1 MGKAIL
7 ITGTDTGAGK
17 TYAACLL
24 GRRLARHGI
33 SVRPLK
39 PVESG
44 CLPGSD
50 GRPHPSDAEALRDAV
65 APGLPL
71 SEVCLYP
78 LSAPLSPHVAARL
91 DGKTLDPDRIRE
103 AVTAAADAA
112 EIVLVEGAG
121 GILVEMAEGYS
132 FADLAR
138 DLAMPVLVVAE
149 DRLGVLNH
157 LGLTWR
163 FLGGAG
169 LSRAGVILNE
179 RSRDAFPAREFQ
191 EAEVRRIAGDR
202 YLGKIPH
209 GAAELPEE
217 LFRRFL
223 AAVIRPR
230 EGAIPL

>member
-24 GRRLARHGI
+24 GRRLARHGT

-50 GRPHPSDAEALRDAV
+50 GRPYPADAAALRDAV
-65 APGLPL
+65 APGLLL

-78 LSAPLSPHVAARL
+78 LSAPLSPHLAARL
-91 DGKTLDPDRIRE
+91 ERKTLDPNRIRE
-103 AVTAAADAA
+103 AITAAADAA

-121 GILVEMAEGYS
+121 GILVEVAEGYS

-138 DLAMPVLVVAE
+138 ESAMPVLVVAE

-169 LSRAGVILNE
+169 IPCAGVILNE
-179 RSRDAFPAREFQ
+179 RSPEAFPARKFNE
-191 EAEVRRIAGDR
+191 EEVRRITGDR

-209 GAAELPEE
+209 GAAELPED

-223 AAVIRPR
+223 ASAF
-230 EGAIPL
+230 

>member
-1 MGKAIL
+1 MGTAIL

-17 TYAACLL
+17 TYVACLL
-24 GRRLARHGI
+24 GRRLVRHGI

-44 CLPGSD
+44 CLPGKK
-50 GRPHPSDAEALRDAV
+50 GMPHPADAAALRDAF

-78 LSAPLSPHVAARL
+78 LSAPLSPHLAARL
-91 DGKTLDPDRIRE
+91 ERNIPDPSRIRG
-103 AVTAAADAA
+103 AIAAAAAAA
-112 EIVLVEGAG
+112 EVVLVEGAG
-121 GILVEMAEGYS
+121 GILVEVAEGYS

-138 DLAMPVLVVAE
+138 ELAMPVLVVAE

-163 FLGGAG
+163 FLADAG

-179 RSRDAFPAREFQ
+179 RSPEDFPAREFN
-191 EAEVRRIAGDR
+191 ESEVRRIAGDR

-223 AAVIRPR
+223 ATGI
-230 EGAIPL
+230 